1 MPHQSLMRLSAK
13 LQHKTT
19 IIRSLCNKFSPKF
32 GKSKSFHYFCN
43 QMENKKKDIRA
54 LTKEQLR
61 NFFVEQGDK
70 AFRGNQV
77 YEWLWQKSAYSF
89 EDMTNVSKETRQ
101 MLEDNFVINHIKV
114 DTMQRS
120 SDGTV
125 KNAVRL
131 HDGLI
136 VESVLIPTKTR
147 TTACVSSQVGCSL
160 DCKFCATSR
169 LKRMRNLNPDEIYD
183 QVVAIDNESRLYHD
197 RPLSNIVFMGMGEP
211 LMNYNNVIKAI
222 DKITSTDGLGMS
234 PKRITVSTSGVPK
247 MIRKMADD
255 EVKFNLA
262 VSLHSAI
269 DEVRTKIMPFNET
282 FPLKDLKESLEY
294 WYLKTN
300 RKISYEYVVW
310 KGINDS
316 KKDIDAFV
324 QFCKYVPCKVNI
336 IEYNPIDD
344 GEFQQASNEALDNYI
359 NALEQN
365 RIVVNVRRSRGKDID
380 AACGQLANKS

>member
-1 MPHQSLMRLSAK
+1 MATQ
-13 LQHKTT
+13 
-19 IIRSLCNKFSPKF
+19 
-32 GKSKSFHYFCN
+32 
-43 QMENKKKDIRA
+43 KKDIRA

-61 NFFVEQGDK
+61 DFFEKQGDK
-70 AFRGNQV
+70 SFRGNQV

-89 EDMTNVSKETRQ
+89 EDMTNLSKETRQ
-101 MLEDNFVINHIKV
+101 MLENHFVINNTEV
-114 DTMQRS
+114 STMQRS

-125 KNAVRL
+125 KNAVKL

-136 VESVLIPTKTR
+136 VESVLIPTATR

-160 DCKFCATSR
+160 DCKFCATAR

-183 QVVAIDNESRLYHD
+183 QVVAIDKESRLYHN

-211 LMNYNNVIKAI
+211 LMNYNNVMKAI
-222 DKITSTDGLGMS
+222 DKITSPEGLGMS

-247 MIRKMADD
+247 MIKKMADD

-269 DEVRTKIMPFNET
+269 DSVRTSIMPFNET
-282 FPLKDLKESLEY
+282 FPLKDLKDALQY
-294 WYLKTN
+294 WYAKTS
-300 RKISYEYVVW
+300 RRISYEYVVW

-324 QFCKYVPCKVNI
+324 KFCKYVPCKVNL

-344 GEFQQASNEALDNYI
+344 GKFQQASSEAIQQYI
-359 NALEQN
+359 QHLEQN